1 MKVARRRCT
10 PRQPRPT
17 RRLLPWT
24 RGVGCLKGA
33 ASRVPSKTL
42 FTEARVSQ
50 NFLARHY
57 LRALEK
63 AKKNEAEA
71 EYVPSDDENAIN
83 LADAA
88 TYAQIRARLER
99 VGKPTG
105 PLDTQI
111 AAQTAARKLTL
122 SNNRKEVG
130 RVSRLAIE

>member
-1 MKVARRRCT
+1 
-10 PRQPRPT
+10 
-17 RRLLPWT
+17 
-24 RGVGCLKGA
+24 
-33 ASRVPSKTL
+33 
-42 FTEARVSQ
+42 VSQ

-111 AAQTAARKLTL
+111 AVQTAARKLTL

-130 RVSRLAIE
+130 RVSRLAIEKRAERA